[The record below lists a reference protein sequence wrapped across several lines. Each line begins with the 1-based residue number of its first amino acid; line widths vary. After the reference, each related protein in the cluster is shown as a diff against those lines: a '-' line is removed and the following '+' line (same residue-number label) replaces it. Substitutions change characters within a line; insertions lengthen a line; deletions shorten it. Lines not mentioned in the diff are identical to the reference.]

1 MSSRKKQSTRTHLAR
16 DDDSDF
22 EGDDDKQGDI
32 EENKENLSETSEE
45 ELSEAESLE
54 EMEEPDK
61 DELVEDTESK
71 IESADHPSCIYK
83 IKAKKKLLQIDDA
96 LTDIDLFE
104 EESTTNQTIV
114 APEDRITKPILT
126 KFERV
131 RIIGDRCAQIT
142 LGAKPM
148 LKNYEGLSPR
158 EIANLELK
166 NKTLPIIIKRQ
177 LPSGQI
183 ELWKVKELMVVN

>member
-1 MSSRKKQSTRTHLAR
+1 MSSRKKQPIRSRLAR
-16 DDDSDF
+16 DDESEFD
-22 EGDDDKQGDI
+22 GDDDKQDDI
-32 EENKENLSETSEE
+32 EENEENLSETSEE

-54 EMEEPDK
+54 EMEDLDK
-61 DELVEDTESK
+61 DELVEDTDAKVEST
-71 IESADHPSCIYK
+71 DHPSCIYK
-83 IKAKKKLLQIDDA
+83 IKTKKKLLQIDDA

-104 EESTTNQTIV
+104 EESSTNQTIV

-166 NKTLPIIIKRQ
+166 NKTLPIIIQRQ